1 MHDYIFCCER
11 GASVTDRRGGRMRG
25 VHRDNSAPLRVLG
38 HSLFRDEVRNEI
50 SLGSNLVNVMTTSSR
65 SAITGLQCKDAKGG
79 KTLTGSPPLIAG
91 SPLRDPLNELR
102 GVGGRWCV
110 RDASFRLIS

>member
-1 MHDYIFCCER
+1 MHDYVFCYKR
-11 GASVTDRRGGRMRG
+11 GASVTDRRGGRQL
-25 VHRDNSAPLRVLG
+25 APLAAFSG

-91 SPLRDPLNELR
+91 SSSRDPLNELQ
-102 GVGGRWCV
+102 GVGGRRCV
-110 RDASFRLIS
+110 RRVVSPYILTG

>member
-1 MHDYIFCCER
+1 MHDYVFCYER
-11 GASVTDRRGGRMRG
+11 GASVTDRQEG
-25 VHRDNSAPLRVLG
+25 VHRARQLRSSRGFSG

-102 GVGGRWCV
+102 GVGGRRCV

>member
-1 MHDYIFCCER
+1 M
-11 GASVTDRRGGRMRG
+11 TDRRGWG
-25 VHRDNSAPLRVLG
+25 VDRHDNSLFSRLFGAFG
-38 HSLFRDEVRNEI
+38 LFRDEVRNEI

-91 SPLRDPLNELR
+91 SPLRDPLNELQ
-102 GVGGRWCV
+102 GVGGRRCV
-110 RDASFRLIS
+110 RRVVSPYPLTG